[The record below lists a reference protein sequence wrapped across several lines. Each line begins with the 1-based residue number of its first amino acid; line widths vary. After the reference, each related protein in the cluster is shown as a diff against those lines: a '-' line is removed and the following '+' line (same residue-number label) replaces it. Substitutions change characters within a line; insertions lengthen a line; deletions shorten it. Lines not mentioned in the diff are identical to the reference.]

1 MTEILEEGFEANA
14 CDCGNIFKVEPLVD
28 QFITLVFLCDPCLM
42 DIEREVLMQ
51 YTSNDI

>member
-1 MTEILEEGFEANA
+1 MKLEEGFEANA
-14 CDCGNIFKVEPLVD
+14 CSGCESLFKVELLVD
-28 QFITLVFLCDPCLM
+28 QYTTLVFLCDPCLM